1 MSISVVDLNNEAV
14 EEEVPIGENIEES
27 KEVIIL
33 MFQMKLLKKL
43 MKRREKK

>member
-14 EEEVPIGENIEES
+14 EEEVPIVENIEES